1 MHSAGCPT
9 NKSDTTYYTVP
20 LAGLQAEIARLQAEL
35 EKAERDR
42 DKLLTE
48 MVHQTESM
56 RVAIETIDTLSAAY
70 ESHEMETLNL
80 LTERDEARN
89 ALKQDEKEVLAERRR
104 AIKAEKALSAAK
116 LIAWRDRQEYCAQR
130 DEARQWANK
139 LQDKMFDVL
148 VSLYMSSER
157 PYYAVAELC
166 DEKLDRSG
174 ALLGRVREE
183 AMKRGG
189 RNG

>member
-1 MHSAGCPT
+1 MHSAGCPK

-20 LAGLQAEIARLQAEL
+20 LAGLQAEIARLKAEL
-35 EKAERDR
+35 EKAERDEAN
-42 DKLLTE
+42 KTLAGGKIAL
-48 MVHQTESM
+48 MQHY
-56 RVAIETIDTLSAAY
+56 ID
-70 ESHEMETLNL
+70 
-80 LTERDEARN
+80 ERDDAR
-89 ALKQDEKEVLAERRR
+89 AELEKAKAERMQTMHLMFHFMR
-104 AIKAEKALSAAK
+104 
-116 LIAWRDRQEYCAQR
+116 QR